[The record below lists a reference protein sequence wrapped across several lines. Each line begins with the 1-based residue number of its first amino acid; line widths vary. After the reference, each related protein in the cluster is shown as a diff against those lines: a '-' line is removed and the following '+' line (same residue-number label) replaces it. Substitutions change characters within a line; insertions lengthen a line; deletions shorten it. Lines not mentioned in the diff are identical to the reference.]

1 MSADPGLRPLPPLA
15 KRLNRNA
22 LTVAA
27 VLMGITVL
35 TAVVVLT
42 PGRERGTIPET
53 GAVVPGGPSRPTFLE
68 EPAQAPAAAGDN
80 TPGLP
85 SPGRVRRV
93 RHTQESGVPYA
104 EPPYGL
110 TAGSIASSREQAFEA
125 ALRSPVFAQASQSQH
140 GSPAV
145 QRMPLVS
152 GEDHLIAFADSLAAA
167 GKHPPE
173 KTTSAA
179 RHREFLANTA
189 ATAEKSVIAQLEP
202 AGSPYI
208 LRAGTVMPGVLLTGI
223 NSDLPGEIVGQVS
236 RNVYDSRSQRLL
248 LVPKGSKLIGT
259 YDNQVAAGQGRL
271 LIAWT
276 RLILP
281 DGRSM
286 VLPGLPLKD
295 RQGQTGAADKVNHHH
310 DRVFGRA
317 ILLSAISAGAQLSQP
332 RQTGILAVPSAGQ
345 VAAGALGQE
354 LSNVAIETLRRGMDV
369 SPTITIR
376 QGQPFLVF
384 LNGDLVFEGP
394 YQAEP

>member
-42 PGRERGTIPET
+42 PGRERDRIADT
-53 GAVVPGGPSRPTFLE
+53 GVVSGGPSRPTFLE

-80 TPGLP
+80 TPGL
-85 SPGRVRRV
+85 SSRGRVRRV
-93 RHTQESGVPYA
+93 RHTQESDAPYA

-110 TAGSIASSREQAFEA
+110 ASGSIASSREQAFEA
-125 ALRSPVFAQASQSQH
+125 ALRSPVLAQASQSQQ
-140 GSPAV
+140 GLPGV
-145 QRMPLVS
+145 QRNPLFS
-152 GEDHLIAFADSLAAA
+152 SEDRLIAFGDSLAAA
-167 GKHPPE
+167 AKHPPE
-173 KTTSAA
+173 KTISAA
-179 RHREFLANTA
+179 RQRDFLAGAA
-189 ATAEKSVIAQLEP
+189 ATAGKPVIAQLEP

-286 VLPGLPLKD
+286 ILPGLPLKD
-295 RQGQTGAADKVNHHH
+295 RQGQTGAADKVDHHH

-369 SPTITIR
+369 APTITIR

-394 YQAEP
+394 YQPEL

>member
-1 MSADPGLRPLPPLA
+1 MSADPGLRPPPPLA

-42 PGRERGTIPET
+42 PGREADPFSEAS
-53 GAVVPGGPSRPTFLE
+53 AVVPGGPSRPTFLE
-68 EPAQAPAAAGDN
+68 EPSQAPIASDDSS
-80 TPGLP
+80 PGLP
-85 SPGRVRRV
+85 SPGLRRGA
-93 RHTQESGVPYA
+93 RRTQRSGTPYSGVD
-104 EPPYGL
+104 YGV
-110 TAGSIASSREQAFEA
+110 AVGPISSSRVQAFEA
-125 ALRSPVFAQASQSQH
+125 ALRSPVLAQSSQAQH
-140 GSPAV
+140 GPPGV
-145 QRMPLVS
+145 QRMPLASSENRLVA
-152 GEDHLIAFADSLAAA
+152 LADSLTAA
-167 GKHPPE
+167 GMHQAR
-173 KTTSAA
+173 KTTPSAHQ
-179 RHREFLANTA
+179 RDFLAGAA
-189 ATAEKSVIAQLEP
+189 ATAGKAVIAQLEP

-223 NSDLPGEIVGQVS
+223 NSDLPGDIVGQVS
-236 RNVYDSRSQRLL
+236 QNVYDSRSQRLL

-295 RQGQTGAADKVNHHH
+295 RQGQTGAADKVDHHH

-332 RQTGILAVPSAGQ
+332 RQTGILATPSAGQ
-345 VAAGALGQE
+345 LAAAALGQE

-369 SPTITIR
+369 APTITIR

-394 YQAEP
+394 YQPEP

>member
-42 PGRERGTIPET
+42 PGREQDRIADT
-53 GAVVPGGPSRPTFLE
+53 GVVPGGPSRPTFLE

-80 TPGLP
+80 TPGLS

-93 RHTQESGVPYA
+93 RHTQESGAPYA

-110 TAGSIASSREQAFEA
+110 TSGSIASSREQAFEA
-125 ALRSPVFAQASQSQH
+125 ALKSPVLTQAQSQQ

-145 QRMPLVS
+145 QRLPLVS
-152 GEDHLIAFADSLAAA
+152 SEDRLFAFADSLGGAARR
-167 GKHPPE
+167 PPD
-173 KTTSAA
+173 KSTPAA
-179 RHREFLANTA
+179 RHREFLTNAV
-189 ATAEKSVIAQLEP
+189 ATAGKSVIAQLEP

-208 LRAGTVMPGVLLTGI
+208 LRTGTVMPGVLLTGI

-236 RNVYDSRSQRLL
+236 RNVYDSRSQQLL

-295 RQGQTGAADKVNHHH
+295 RQGQTGASDKVDHHH
-310 DRVFGRA
+310 NRVFGRA

-354 LSNVAIETLRRGMDV
+354 LSNVAIETIRRGMDV
-369 SPTITIR
+369 APTITIR

-394 YQAEP
+394 YQPEP

>member
-1 MSADPGLRPLPPLA
+1 MSPDPGLRPPLPLA

-53 GAVVPGGPSRPTFLE
+53 SGVVPGGPSRPTFLE
-68 EPAQAPAAAGDN
+68 EPAQAPTAFDS
-80 TPGLP
+80 TRGLP
-85 SPGRVRRV
+85 SPRSMRGARRP
-93 RHTQESGVPYA
+93 RSSGALYA
-104 EPPYGL
+104 DADYWVATGPI
-110 TAGSIASSREQAFEA
+110 SSSREQAFEA
-125 ALRSPVFAQASQSQH
+125 ALKSPVLAQAQSQQ
-140 GSPAV
+140 GSPPA
-145 QRMPLVS
+145 QRLPLVS
-152 GEDHLIAFADSLAAA
+152 SEDRLFAFADSLVGAA
-167 GKHPPE
+167 KRPPD
-173 KTTSAA
+173 KSATAA
-179 RHREFLANTA
+179 RQRDFLADAA
-189 ATAEKSVIAQLEP
+189 ATAGKSVIAQLEP

-295 RQGQTGAADKVNHHH
+295 RQGQTGAADKVDHHH

-354 LSNVAIETLRRGMDV
+354 LSNVAIETIRRGMDV

-394 YQAEP
+394 YQPEL

>member
-68 EPAQAPAAAGDN
+68 VPAQAPIEASEN
-80 TPGLP
+80 TPRLP
-85 SPGRVRRV
+85 SPGSMGGPRRTP
-93 RHTQESGVPYA
+93 RSDAPYA
-104 EPPYGL
+104 GVNYRVTGPI
-110 TAGSIASSREQAFEA
+110 SSSREQAFEA
-125 ALRSPVFAQASQSQH
+125 ALRSPVLAQASQSRH

-152 GEDHLIAFADSLAAA
+152 GEDRLIAFGDSLAAA
-167 GKHPPE
+167 AKHPPE
-173 KTTSAA
+173 RTTSRA
-179 RHREFLANTA
+179 RHREFLADAA
-189 ATAEKSVIAQLEP
+189 ATAGKSVIAQLEP

-208 LRAGTVMPGVLLTGI
+208 LRAGTVMSGVLLTGI

-248 LVPKGSKLIGT
+248 LVPKGSKMIGT

-271 LIAWT
+271 LIVWT
-276 RLILP
+276 RLLLP

-295 RQGQTGAADKVNHHH
+295 RQGQTGAADKVDHHH
-310 DRVFGRA
+310 DRLFGRA

-369 SPTITIR
+369 APTITIR

-394 YQAEP
+394 YQPEP

>member
-1 MSADPGLRPLPPLA
+1 
-15 KRLNRNA
+15 
-22 LTVAA
+22 
-27 VLMGITVL
+27 MGITVL

-68 EPAQAPAAAGDN
+68 EPAQAPIAGSDN
-80 TPGLP
+80 TPGFP
-85 SPGRVRRV
+85 SPRSMPSARRTP
-93 RHTQESGVPYA
+93 RSGAPHA
-104 EPPYGL
+104 ELDYGV
-110 TAGSIASSREQAFEA
+110 TAGPISSSREQAFEA
-125 ALRSPVFAQASQSQH
+125 ALRSPVLAQASQSQQ
-140 GSPAV
+140 GSPSV
-145 QRMPLVS
+145 QRNPLFS
-152 GEDHLIAFADSLAAA
+152 GENRLIALGDSLAAA
-167 GKHPPE
+167 GRHPPE

-179 RHREFLANTA
+179 RHRGFLADAA
-189 ATAEKSVIAQLEP
+189 ATAGKSVIAQLEP

-286 VLPGLPLKD
+286 VLPGLSLKD
-295 RQGQTGAADKVNHHH
+295 RQGQTGAADKVDHHH

-345 VAAGALGQE
+345 VAAGALGHE
-354 LSNVAIETLRRGMDV
+354 LSNVAIETIRRGMDV
-369 SPTITIR
+369 APTIIIR

>member
-1 MSADPGLRPLPPLA
+1 
-15 KRLNRNA
+15 
-22 LTVAA
+22 
-27 VLMGITVL
+27 
-35 TAVVVLT
+35 VLT

-53 GAVVPGGPSRPTFLE
+53 GAPVPGGPSRPTFLE
-68 EPAQAPAAAGDN
+68 EPAQAPTFSSDSA
-80 TPGLP
+80 PGLT
-85 SPGRVRRV
+85 SPRSIRRT
-93 RHTQESGVPYA
+93 RHAPGPGAPYN
-104 EPPYGL
+104 ERGYGEAAL
-110 TAGSIASSREQAFEA
+110 DPISSSREQAFEA
-125 ALRSPVFAQASQSQH
+125 ALRSPVVAQASQSQQ
-140 GSPAV
+140 GSPSV
-145 QRMPLVS
+145 QRSPLFS
-152 GEDHLIAFADSLAAA
+152 GEDRLIALGDSLAAA
-167 GKHPPE
+167 AKHPPE

-179 RHREFLANTA
+179 RHREFLANAASTA
-189 ATAEKSVIAQLEP
+189 GKSVIARLEP

-208 LRAGTVMPGVLLTGI
+208 LGAGTVMPGVLLTGV

-286 VLPGLPLKD
+286 VLPGLPVKD
-295 RQGQTGAADKVNHHH
+295 RQGQTGAADRADHHH

-345 VAAGALGQE
+345 IAAGALGQE

-369 SPTITIR
+369 APTITIR